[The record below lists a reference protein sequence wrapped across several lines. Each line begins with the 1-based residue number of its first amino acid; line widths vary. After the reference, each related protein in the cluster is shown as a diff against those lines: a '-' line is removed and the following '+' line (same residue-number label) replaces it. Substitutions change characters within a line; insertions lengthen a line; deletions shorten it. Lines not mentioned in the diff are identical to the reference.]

1 MSKNFSREA
10 RLSRKNAES
19 VISRARLVSL
29 LYSATVIILLALGYM
44 FLLELAGTIGFDF
57 WDEYFNKC
65 ETKGSGFMSTVSMQA
80 LMHLINSFTSG
91 AFVFDKQFI
100 FALILVLPFIYFVL
114 VLVYYL
120 LKLILLIL
128 YGFIALFI
136 PLDKKRI
143 LGPSVK
149 YKNPKWKETQNIL
162 KELIKK
168 EKDRQKGLELAYK
181 NEPSSSRNGI
191 RKELNECENR
201 LRKLQSQK
209 SQMKKYFKTNRY
221 AKNEHTAYAYRESR
235 KTMRKKATT
244 FIWIFRISAVVFFA
258 WIIFKAVGL
267 VEAQPL
273 ETFPKAGFPSLEQIL
288 KPTLIK
294 TENGVIRDTQYLYFI
309 YIALGVGAFA
319 HFLVGSLYGSVTK
332 IRMIENSRTS
342 IPMRAVPDMAVN
354 EYTMDFDLD
363 PDWEKWNRE
372 TMLEGKTSV
381 ATFDRKWDDS
391 DAVLVER
398 NREYPTTMF
407 FFRNLAQVIFCFFMV
422 AIFIYL
428 FPAFGEL
435 EYLAKDSQ
443 PFNIILMVLKI
454 LMCLS
459 MFSLVIHAISIK
471 EFEYDCMDESL
482 ERRKFD
488 YRLALVSF
496 IVVTVVYLVMVLFV
510 VTVPNGSGV
519 SVTLQQLFT
528 TAKPLDDPTAK
539 GVFTPIFWGIVICLA
554 LLAVSSSA
562 ALTCDILIKPKDPVK
577 KQDDFFAFLGRQ
589 YPNTPDD
596 GE

>member
-1 MSKNFSREA
+1 MSKNYSREA

-29 LYSATVIILLALGYM
+29 LYSATVMILLALGYM
-44 FLLELAGTIGFDF
+44 FLLELGGTLGFDF
-57 WDEYFNKC
+57 WDKYFNKC
-65 ETKGSGFMSTVSMQA
+65 ETKGTGFMDTVSMQA
-80 LMHLINSFTSG
+80 LMHLINSLTSG
-91 AFVFDKQFI
+91 ALVFDTKFI
-100 FALILVLPFIYFVL
+100 FALILILPFIYFFL
-114 VLVYYL
+114 VLGYYL

-149 YKNPKWKETQNIL
+149 YKNPKWKETKIML
-162 KELIKK
+162 KNTIRAE
-168 EKDRQKGLELAYK
+168 EERQKGLKLAYK
-181 NEPSSSRNGI
+181 NEPNSRNTI

-201 LRKLQSQK
+201 LRKLKAQR

-235 KTMRKKATT
+235 KEMRKKATT

-258 WIIFKAVGL
+258 WIIFKTVGL
-267 VEAQPL
+267 VEYQAL
-273 ETFPKAGFPSLEQIL
+273 ETFPKAGFPSLGEIL

-294 TENGVIRDTQYLYFI
+294 TESGVVRDTQYLYFV
-309 YIALGVGAFA
+309 YIALGFGVFA

-332 IRMIENSRTS
+332 IRMVENSRTS

-372 TMLEGKTSV
+372 TMLEGKTSI

-407 FFRNLAQVIFCFFMV
+407 FFRNFAQVIFCFFMV

-435 EYLAKDSQ
+435 EYLVKTSK
-443 PFNIILMVLKI
+443 PFDIILMILKI

-496 IVVTVVYLVMVLFV
+496 IIVTAVYLVMVMFV
-510 VTVPNGSGV
+510 ITVPNSSGV